1 MSRIRTRIAFGLCL
15 STGVTAGWFFAGSRP
30 APLQASSS
38 RAGESISVTGPVEV
52 QHHPVDKSQISRDGV
67 YWLDYRAA
75 KLFAAIPDAG
85 LEAVSQSGLARTLNK
100 LDPRKDQGKE
110 GGPLK
115 KVIEGIAER
124 DLVEDF
130 GLQAGVEPHFLM
142 NTASLGAYGA
152 GEAALYVFETT
163 TKQVAVYRAR
173 AIKKGMD
180 AKTVLDLVQ
189 IRAYAPPL
197 PAGAGA
203 GAGGRPEW
211 SMSVAGP
218 VVIQATPDKLQVP
231 LDGIYWIDSRPAP
244 DADGFKLYASIP
256 SPYQIGTRTE
266 VIGGVA
272 ERDLIVDFGI
282 KPGTTPRFLMNTA
295 SLGAMVRGA
304 SAVLVFELTTKQ
316 VGVYSASPRA
326 VAGNKTP
333 SLELKQLA
341 PFGQPPAPAGN

>member
-15 STGVTAGWFFAGSRP
+15 MLGVVAGWLFAGSRL
-30 APLQASSS
+30 ARLQASNS
-38 RAGESISVTGPVEV
+38 RAGESISVTGPVEI

-67 YWLDYRAA
+67 YWLDYGAA

-85 LEAVSQSGLARTLNK
+85 VEAISQTGRTRVLNK
-100 LDPRKDQGKE
+100 LDPRRDQPKE
-110 GGPLK
+110 GGALK

-124 DLVEDF
+124 DLFEDF
-130 GLQAGVEPHFLM
+130 GLQTGVQPHFLM

-152 GEAALYVFETT
+152 GEAALFVFETT
-163 TKQVAVYRAR
+163 TKRVAVYRAR
-173 AIKKGMD
+173 ANKTGME

-197 PAGAGA
+197 PAGVTGQ
-203 GAGGRPEW
+203 PEG
-211 SMSVAGP
+211 SMSAAGSI
-218 VVIQATPDKLQVP
+218 VIQATPDKLQVP

-244 DADGFKLYASIP
+244 DADASIP
-256 SPYQIGTRTE
+256 SPYQVGTRTE

-272 ERDLIVDFGI
+272 VRDLIVDFGI
-282 KPGTTPRFLMNTA
+282 KPGAAPRFLLNTA

-316 VGVYSASPRA
+316 VGIYFASPRA
-326 VAGNKTP
+326 VAGDKTP
-333 SLELKQLA
+333 SLELRQLTT
-341 PFGQPPAPAGN
+341 FGQTPAQAQAGN